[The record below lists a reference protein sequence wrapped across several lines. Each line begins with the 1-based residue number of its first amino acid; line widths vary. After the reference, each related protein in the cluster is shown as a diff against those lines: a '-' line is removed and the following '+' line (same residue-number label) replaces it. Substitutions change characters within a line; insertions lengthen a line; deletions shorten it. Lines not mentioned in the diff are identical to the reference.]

1 MNNEN
6 AIQVAKIKWVKV
18 KNITCSISFHL
29 CYSCYICIPNHKSC
43 HTILEDNIVGMILY
57 LKNHSNWVKLGTCT
71 SIVGCW
77 LLKALE
83 MLQNPTTLLNEATSW
98 RTIGI
103 ESIRLWEDKN
113 YFCSFI
119 CGGTRGGAIF
129 SNLKMIHKLIE
140 KNYNKKWT
148 LNSKNN

>member
-1 MNNEN
+1 
-6 AIQVAKIKWVKV
+6 
-18 KNITCSISFHL
+18 
-29 CYSCYICIPNHKSC
+29 
-43 HTILEDNIVGMILY
+43 
-57 LKNHSNWVKLGTCT
+57 
-71 SIVGCW
+71 
-77 LLKALE
+77 
-83 MLQNPTTLLNEATSW
+83 
-98 RTIGI
+98 
-103 ESIRLWEDKN
+103 LWEDKK